1 VKALDQALDDL
12 ALGPD
17 GLDARAA
24 DARKAAA
31 DSFDRCD
38 TDGFVTQWAHG
49 ITGARDRAAAD
60 LLRAGG
66 TADFL
71 AVFDLD
77 GNLIPARVIDGKYG
91 KSWLLLDAYGR
102 SLGVFLPARPKR
114 RDTLAKRG
122 YTLGLVTRPAA
133 AVIAAPPGARGLSG
147 AALCYVD
154 IVPTDRPTDPPVAIV
169 SRDVYLDPPARA
181 RLP

>member
-1 VKALDQALDDL
+1 VTFSFDDDL
-12 ALGPD
+12 GLGPD
-17 GLDARAA
+17 DLDARAKAA
-24 DARKAAA
+24 DQAAA
-31 DSFDRCD
+31 DSFASCD
-38 TDGFVTQWAHG
+38 TDGFLTQWAHG

-77 GNLIPARVIDGKYG
+77 GNLVPARTIDGQWG
-91 KSWLLLDAYGR
+91 KRWMLLDAYGR
-102 SLGVFLPARPKR
+102 SISVFLPARPKR

-147 AALCYVD
+147 ASLCYVD

-181 RLP
+181 QLP